1 MITQALNNQS
11 KTITGAALI
20 IAGATLLSRIIGL
33 VRDRIFAHYFG
44 AGAIMDAYYAAF
56 KIPDLIYNLL
66 IVGALTA
73 GFIPVFTKLFQQ
85 HGEDKSLA
93 WRMANNIF
101 NIAGITLII
110 LGGLGVIFSQHF
122 APLIAPGF
130 SEENKMLVITFT
142 RIMFFSPIFLGLSM
156 TLGGILQS
164 LRKFLLYSIAPI
176 FYNVG
181 IIIGAIVFVPIFGI
195 TGLAWGVVFGAAM
208 HFALQFYGA
217 WQSGYRWKWIFDL
230 RDKEMVL
237 IAKLMAPRTLGLAI
251 SQLNIVV
258 VTVLA
263 SWLPLGSVA
272 VYNYANN
279 LQGVPIGI
287 IGIPF
292 ALAVFPVLS
301 SAAAKN
307 DMQEFAKN
315 LSATIRQILFLII
328 PVSIAIM
335 LLRAQIVRVVLGTG
349 AFDWEATIHTANA
362 LAFFAFGLFAQSLI
376 PLLARAF
383 YSLTDTQTPF
393 IIGVISE
400 LISIIAALIL
410 MKPLGVAGLAL
421 ACSIGATINAVIL
434 FIKLRQKIKI
444 IEAEKIL
451 SSLYRILAA
460 ALVMGLVIQWLK
472 YPLAKIFNL
481 NYFLGIFGQG
491 FVAGVMGLAIYGLIC
506 YLLKV
511 PEFIHFKNSFEK
523 RFLKSNNLPAEAM
536 TDTKE

>member
-1 MITQALNNQS
+1 MLPQVLNNQS

-20 IAGATLLSRIIGL
+20 IAGATLLSRVIGL
-33 VRDRIFAHYFG
+33 LRDRIFAHYYG
-44 AGAIMDAYYAAF
+44 AGAVMDAYYAAF

-73 GFIPVFTKLFQQ
+73 GFIPVFIRLFQQ

-93 WRMANNIF
+93 WRMANNVF
-101 NIAGITLII
+101 NIAGIVLII
-110 LGGLGVIFSQHF
+110 LGCLGAVFAQHF

-130 SEENKMLVITFT
+130 SEENKALVITFT
-142 RIMFFSPIFLGLSM
+142 RIMFLSPIFLGMSM

-181 IIIGAIVFVPIFGI
+181 IIIGAVVFVPMFGV
-195 TGLAWGVVFGAAM
+195 TGLAWGVVFGAVM

-217 WQSGYRWKWIFDL
+217 WQSGYRWNWIFDL
-230 RDKEMVL
+230 RDKEMIL
-237 IAKLMAPRTLGLAI
+237 IAKLMGPRTLGLAI
-251 SQLNIVV
+251 TQINIVV
-258 VTVLA
+258 VTILA
-263 SWLPLGSVA
+263 SWLPLGSVS

-279 LQGVPIGI
+279 LQGVPVGI

-292 ALAVFPVLS
+292 ALAVFPVMS
-301 SAAAKN
+301 AAAAKN
-307 DMQEFAKN
+307 DMAEFAKN

-328 PVSIAIM
+328 PLSVAVM
-335 LLRAQIVRVVLGTG
+335 LLRAQIVRVIIGSG
-349 AFDWEATIHTANA
+349 AFDWQATISTADA
-362 LAFFAFGLFAQSLI
+362 LAFFALGLFAQSLI

-393 IIGVISE
+393 IIGVISG
-400 LISIIAALIL
+400 LISIIAALVL

-421 ACSIGATINAVIL
+421 SCSIGAIVNTVIL
-434 FIKLRQKIKI
+434 FIKLQQKTKV
-444 IEAEKIL
+444 IEMEKIL
-451 SSLYRILAA
+451 SSLYRVLIA
-460 ALVMGLVIQWLK
+460 ALAMGLTVQWLK

-481 NYFLGIFGQG
+481 DYFWGIFGQG
-491 FVAGVMGLAIYGLIC
+491 FIAGAAGLAIYGLIC

-511 PEFIHFKNSFEK
+511 PEFMHFKNSFEK
-523 RFLKSNNLPAEAM
+523 RFLKSYNLPAEEIIDA
-536 TDTKE
+536 KE